1 MRKNCITA
9 FCQLIGETAD
19 GNWKAK
25 RIEEGGYL
33 GPAGRHTHRE
43 KERETTVLPSTTKK
57 D

>member
-33 GPAGRHTHRE
+33 EPAGGHTHRE
-43 KERETTVLPSTTKK
+43 RERE
-57 D
+57 